1 VALIF
6 SIYTVG
12 NDYLSP
18 EQGSTMGIGLFWAE
32 KVILILGIIFILT
45 SIVRYGKRSHDW
57 KGVITMFYR
66 RIPMSIE
73 EYKWYRLGVAFIVT
87 AIVLRIAVL
96 TFWPSL

>member
-1 VALIF
+1 
-6 SIYTVG
+6 
-12 NDYLSP
+12 
-18 EQGSTMGIGLFWAE
+18 MGIGLFWAE

-57 KGVITMFYR
+57 KGAITMFYR

-73 EYKWYRLGVAFIVT
+73 EYKWYRLGVVFIVT